1 MSSESSRAKMLG
13 FLSVVEHQTLGL
25 FGGYLVLNQAGRPV
39 EFHCTAPVKPSRAQ
53 QILYGPTLE
62 PYLYGEQI
70 GLALLSKAT
79 TTPPL
84 VLTDIRAVLAVR
96 ELVEVPVVLVCSARA
111 AASGPTFSHGDN
123 ELSVEGTRLGDQA
136 AALKILERLPTN
148 IDLCEPFGRIHE
160 AIQEAQR
167 VGGKAA

>member
-1 MSSESSRAKMLG
+1 MSAETSRVKSLG

-25 FGGYLVLNQAGRPV
+25 FGGYLVLNGAGRPL

-62 PYLYGEQI
+62 PYLFGEQI
-70 GLALLSKAT
+70 GLALLNKAT

-84 VLTDIRAVLAVR
+84 VLTDIRSVLAVR
-96 ELVEVPVVLVCSARA
+96 EFVDVPVVLVCNARA
-111 AASGPTFSHGDN
+111 AASGPSFHHGDN

-136 AALKILERLPTN
+136 AALKILQQLPES